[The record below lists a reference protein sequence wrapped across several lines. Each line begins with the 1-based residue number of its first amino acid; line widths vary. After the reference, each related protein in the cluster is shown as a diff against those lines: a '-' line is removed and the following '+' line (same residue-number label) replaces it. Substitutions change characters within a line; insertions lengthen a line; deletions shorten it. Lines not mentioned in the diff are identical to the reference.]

1 VLVNESGKVDDLDLT
16 LRQRCAASFA
26 TLPPGGRAVGDER
39 ASERAVAGFDEDDL
53 LDARLAELGMVF
65 DGGEPD
71 GDRSADLDRLGD
83 PQRAA
88 QLAAALTIAGFVTVT
103 ASVLLVWVSASVGAR
118 TEQQRG
124 YELGPVPVIAVGLAL
139 TAAIATSIDLLRR
152 GRRSSPVGRA
162 ASMTLAALS
171 ILGLVALESAAS
183 LIPEELLAVTVRRLS
198 VGLAPGLGLWLVA
211 IASAAMAVA
220 SSGLLGGRSG
230 VIVMVLDDWIEG
242 RRRQLAALGLLIA
255 ATVALGF
262 ARYEPWALGSSGV
275 GDIEIAGWAVPWI
288 GPATSILLWCLV
300 GASLAVLVR
309 PSALASLVTA
319 ALGWAVTFTAALTIV
334 AVAGAGRLQLGRWL
348 ADVLGEEVEAR
359 TQLIDGSDLV
369 RYAPQL
375 DLAPGGWWAFAAGVA
390 VIVAAALSLPSPE
403 EAP

>member
-1 VLVNESGKVDDLDLT
+1 
-16 LRQRCAASFA
+16 
-26 TLPPGGRAVGDER
+26 
-39 ASERAVAGFDEDDL
+39 
-53 LDARLAELGMVF
+53 
-65 DGGEPD
+65 
-71 GDRSADLDRLGD
+71 
-83 PQRAA
+83 
-88 QLAAALTIAGFVTVT
+88 
-103 ASVLLVWVSASVGAR
+103 
-118 TEQQRG
+118 
-124 YELGPVPVIAVGLAL
+124 VGLAL

-288 GPATSILLWCLV
+288 GPATSILLWCL
-300 GASLAVLVR
+300 LVR